1 MIAAETALDAFWH
14 AAGAHWT
21 RYVGTTPM
29 ALVKHVIGDRAI
41 QRTSPWIEPKKTPS
55 IQRELLVEQL
65 AFSGHTHDVS
75 KQVTGNFKKLDIS
88 VKDKKKTRRLVELEP
103 ATVLTPEAVVE
114 DAVPAATLAVDKRA
128 FKVYST
134 LFHSPD
140 SPNQPGEIAWPDFLH
155 AMVKAGFGAMKL
167 QGSAWHFTPERS
179 DVDRSIQFHEPHPG
193 NKLPFTWARRYG
205 RRLTRAYG
213 WTRESFTLA

>member
-1 MIAAETALDAFWH
+1 MSECLNHIHQFQPWAYSIENAVEEGRFRY
-14 AAGAHWT
+14 GAKYDTIFRKWGTINSVYDKFCDHKLFK
-21 RYVGTTPM
+21 VGN
-29 ALVKHVIGDRAI
+29 
-41 QRTSPWIEPKKTPS
+41 PKDGKFHYP
-55 IQRELLVEQL
+55 
-65 AFSGHTHDVS
+65 ADVS
-75 KQVTGNFKKLDIS
+75 KQVTGYFKKLDIS

-103 ATVLTPEAVVE
+103 GTVLTPEAVVE

-155 AMVKAGFGAMKL
+155 AMVEAGFGAMKL